1 MDKKIG
7 FFKSFWYAITNFE
20 KYKEFAF
27 SNSLQV
33 VKYAVILLVLF
44 SIIVTFSLVIPLIDI
59 FKNGMG
65 YFKDEFPDFTYSEGK
80 LTVNSEEPIYLED
93 KDTDTML
100 IVDTNA
106 TTDEKRAQYVEE
118 GKAHTYLII
127 LFSDEMCV
135 KTANIGSYSIY
146 EYDELSKNID
156 FEKLKN
162 MDIMEVKLE
171 DLIDI
176 NDLDI
181 DDSLPY
187 EIKILKFVQQIKN
200 PFFFKVGNIIVNST
214 YNDTKNNIYIEDCLS
229 K

>member
-1 MDKKIG
+1 MENK
-7 FFKSFWYAITNFE
+7 FYVS
-20 KYKEFAF
+20 KEEIEA
-27 SNSLQV
+27 
-33 VKYAVILLVLF
+33 Y
-44 SIIVTFSLVIPLIDI
+44 
-59 FKNGMG
+59 
-65 YFKDEFPDFTYSEGK
+65 
-80 LTVNSEEPIYLED
+80 
-93 KDTDTML
+93 
-100 IVDTNA
+100 
-106 TTDEKRAQYVEE
+106 
-118 GKAHTYLII
+118 
-127 LFSDEMCV
+127 
-135 KTANIGSYSIY
+135 
-146 EYDELSKNID
+146 KNID